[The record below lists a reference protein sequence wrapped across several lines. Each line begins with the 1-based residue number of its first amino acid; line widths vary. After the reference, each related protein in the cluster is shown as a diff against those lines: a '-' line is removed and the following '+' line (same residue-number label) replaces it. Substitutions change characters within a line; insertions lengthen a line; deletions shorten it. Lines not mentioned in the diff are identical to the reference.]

1 MERESFGTDTCGFT
15 ALIDKFVSELKRQ
28 EDSVSVSSSSA
39 TSSEE
44 GKYDIGGAIVSVAS
58 SG

>member
-1 MERESFGTDTCGFT
+1 MERESFGTNTCGFT
-15 ALIDKFVSELKRQ
+15 ALIDKFVSELKKQ
-28 EDSVSVSSSSA
+28 EDDVSVSSSSA

-44 GKYDIGGAIVSVAS
+44 GKYDTGAAIVAVAS